1 MSKVLG
7 GLVCVVLAGSMAF
20 AGAPVA
26 TVTSSAAF
34 ELRGAEVK
42 VEGVPSWPVLQGD
55 VIAAKAAPA
64 VIVFKDGSRVT
75 LLVNS
80 KARVE
85 STKDGLSFRLL
96 DGAMQILAAPRSSVG
111 YLSRDVP
118 VKAPTGVE
126 TVAATAPTGVKRQAL
141 LLPPP
146 PAPISTR

>member
-1 MSKVLG
+1 MSKVFG
-7 GLVCVVLAGSMAF
+7 GLVCVVLAGSIALA
-20 AGAPVA
+20 AGPVA

-55 VIAAKAAPA
+55 VVATKTAPA
-64 VIVFKDGSRVT
+64 LIIFKDGSRVT
-75 LLVNS
+75 LQPNS

-85 STKDGLSFRLL
+85 NTKDGLRFNLL
-96 DGAMQILAAPRSSVG
+96 DGVMQIIAARDSGVG

-118 VKAPTGVE
+118 VKTPPGVE

-146 PAPISTR
+146 PGPISTR